1 MTQTEALYVRQALAY
16 VSNVPFL
23 LREREH
29 GRLADEGA
37 IWAECQRAIATLED
51 ALRVSSELS
60 NELYNGNGRA

>member
-29 GRLADEGA
+29 GRLADEA
-37 IWAECQRAIATLED
+37 TRAEQKAFWSEALDRLKLMLEK
-51 ALRVSSELS
+51 A
-60 NELYNGNGRA
+60 A